1 MCWMLGI
8 VYEYLYTVY
17 EYLYTNMNAVLIIS
31 VINY

>member
-1 MCWMLGI
+1 MLGI

-17 EYLYTNMNAVLIIS
+17 EYLYTNMNAVLITS

>member
-1 MCWMLGI
+1 MLGI

-17 EYLYTNMNAVLIIS
+17 EYLYTNMNAVLIAS

>member
-17 EYLYTNMNAVLIIS
+17 EYLYTNMNAVLITS

>member
-17 EYLYTNMNAVLIIS
+17 EYLYTDMNAVLITS